1 MTTDLRIPASAARSK
16 QFGPAIAGSISAL
29 LQAKIC
35 FCRTKPFS
43 PRCAILGGNS
53 FGLLAPIFTG
63 YLVEATGNFNPA
75 FVLAGA
81 LAMVGATV
89 TLALA
94 RHADRRGAGTHRR
107 ATNARR
113 LSPSRSSLGGD
124 SDATRP

>member
-16 QFGPAIAGSISAL
+16 QFGPAIARSISAL

-35 FCRTKPFS
+35 FCQTKPFS
-43 PRCAILGGNS
+43 PRCAILNS

-81 LAMVGATV
+81 LALVGATV

-113 LSPSRSSLGGD
+113 LSPSRSSRGGD